1 MMILR
6 NSWPKRP
13 APIPPPPTSAMPR
26 GADFHENSFFGDR
39 LETGSIEWPTTPW
52 MVQSI
57 SLAQWI
63 LLAGCC
69 RELEGCLSRNRLC
82 IEFFC
87 ELENWSERI
96 SKSRL
101 SNFDR
106 FDWILLSLGDG
117 MIDAT
122 IERKKEKI
130 IRASGLREESVRELN
145 KFIVDD
151 GMEVY
156 YHSSSRC
163 S

>member
-1 MMILR
+1 MILR

-13 APIPPPPTSAMPR
+13 APIPPPLARCLAGPISTRILFSVT
-26 GADFHENSFFGDR
+26 DSKLDR
-39 LETGSIEWPTTPW
+39 SSDQRRLGWCNPSLSRNGS
-52 MVQSI
+52 Q
-57 SLAQWI
+57 
-63 LLAGCC
+63 LAGCC